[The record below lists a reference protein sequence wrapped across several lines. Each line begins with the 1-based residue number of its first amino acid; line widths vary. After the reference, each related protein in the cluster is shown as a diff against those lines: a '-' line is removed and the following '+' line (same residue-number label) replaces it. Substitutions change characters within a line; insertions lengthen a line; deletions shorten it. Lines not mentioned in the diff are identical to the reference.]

1 MENNDAQKLAERF
14 ANFLY
19 EGEKDVGG
27 FASVR
32 KNIEQINERL
42 AKIET
47 NLNLQSPE
55 NSQSALRTPHLFHPS
70 QERFEITEAVAQEFI
85 ENSDIEK
92 PCPFE
97 PTGKLC
103 DHCWMCSSRGF

>member
-1 MENNDAQKLAERF
+1 MENNEAQKLAERI

-19 EGEKDVGG
+19 EGEKDVGD

-32 KNIEQINERL
+32 KSIEQINQRL
-42 AKIET
+42 DKIET
-47 NLNLQSPE
+47 NLNLQSPK
-55 NSQSALRTPHLFHPS
+55 NSHSALRTPYLFHPS
-70 QERFEITEAVAQEFI
+70 QEKFKINEGVAQEFV
-85 ENSDIEK
+85 ENSETEK

-103 DHCWMCSSRGF
+103 DHCSMCSSRGF